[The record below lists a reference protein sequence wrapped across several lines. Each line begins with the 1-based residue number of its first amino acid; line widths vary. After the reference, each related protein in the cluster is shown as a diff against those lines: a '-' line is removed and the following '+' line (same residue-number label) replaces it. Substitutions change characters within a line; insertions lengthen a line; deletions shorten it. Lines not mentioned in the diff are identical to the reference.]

1 MNDDHIYRCTRTCPI
16 NKKCFVLKTKAQLP
30 IALAVLLK
38 CPAAK
43 KDIEITIG
51 DDKNGRKHTA
61 ESFL

>member
-1 MNDDHIYRCTRTCPI
+1 MDNNHIYRCTLKCPI
-16 NKKCFVLKTKAQLP
+16 NKKCFILKTKTQLP
-30 IALAVLLK
+30 ITFAVLVK

-51 DDKNGRKHTA
+51 DDENGRKHTA